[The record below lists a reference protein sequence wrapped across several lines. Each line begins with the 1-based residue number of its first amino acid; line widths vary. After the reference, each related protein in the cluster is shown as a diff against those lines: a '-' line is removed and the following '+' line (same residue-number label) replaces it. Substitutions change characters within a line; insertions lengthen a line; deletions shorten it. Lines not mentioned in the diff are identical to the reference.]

1 MMKTMMGRYIKMMV
15 RVGKMKTKLMK
26 RQMRTFVIL
35 GYDKESDKIRIDE
48 KRRRQILTIIQ
59 GRRRRGLRIGRVM
72 AEMKESMGMNSRKR

>member
-35 GYDKESDKIRIDE
+35 GYDKEKDKIRIDE